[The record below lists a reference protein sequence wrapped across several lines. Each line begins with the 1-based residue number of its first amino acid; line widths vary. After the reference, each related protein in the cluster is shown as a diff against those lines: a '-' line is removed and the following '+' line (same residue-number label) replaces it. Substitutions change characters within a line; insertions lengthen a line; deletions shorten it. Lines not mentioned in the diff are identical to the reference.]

1 MLHGIGPASLFIL
14 AVNIGL
20 SLAAFGN
27 RQLLERLVFRPY
39 DYARDR
45 NRYTIIASAFAHAD
59 LPHLAFNM
67 ITFYYF
73 GATLLERRVGTPM
86 FIVLYTLG
94 LLLSQLGSYRKH
106 RNNPAYATLG
116 ASGAISAVLFAAIVY
131 YPTMSLNMMF
141 IPLPIPAPLFAVAY
155 LAYSWWSA
163 RQNRGRIN
171 HDAHFG
177 GALAGL
183 AFVAITDPRA
193 WSRAMHMLLG

>member
-1 MLHGIGPASLFIL
+1 MLNGIGIASLVIL

-20 SLAAFGN
+20 GLATLSN
-27 RQLLERLVFRPY
+27 PRLVERLVFRPY

-45 NRYTIIASAFAHAD
+45 NRHTIITSAFAHAD

-73 GATLLERRVGTPM
+73 GATLLERRIGTPL
-86 FIVLYTLG
+86 FITLYTLG

-106 RNNPAYATLG
+106 RNDPDYATLG
-116 ASGAISAVLFAAIVY
+116 ASGAISAVLFAAVVY
-131 YPTMSLNMMF
+131 YPTMSMYMFF
-141 IPLPIPAPLFAVAY
+141 IPIPIPAVLFAVGY
-155 LAYSWWSA
+155 LAYTWWSS

-177 GALAGL
+177 GALTGL

-193 WSRAMHMLLG
+193 WSRAFHLIAG